1 MIVGTAGHIDHGKTT
16 LVRALTGVDTDRLP
30 EEKQRGV
37 SIELGYAFL
46 DSPGLGP
53 LVGPL
58 DADGAVPPEGSAG
71 LGAARRPAGT
81 RIGFIDVPGHERLV
95 HTMLAGATGIDFALL
110 LVAADDGV
118 MPQTR
123 EHLAV
128 LSLLGIGR
136 GLVAITKC
144 DRADA
149 ARVQAVKDEVVA
161 LLERTPLAGVPVLP
175 VSAHTGEG
183 LAALKDAVF
192 QAANGTGAHAREAE
206 AFRLAVDRAFTLDG
220 VGTVVTGTVHAG
232 RVNVGDEL
240 QLVPGNRRAR
250 VRSLHA
256 QNRAVTTAQ
265 AGQRCAV
272 ALAGVDKHEIERG
285 QWLTEP
291 AMALATERVDVELTL
306 WHGEAR
312 ALRSGA
318 TVHVHLGSASVLAAV
333 AVLDPPAL
341 EPGQSGRVQL
351 VLRKPLGAW
360 HGDRV
365 VLRDASASRT
375 LAGGRVLDPG
385 APVRYRR
392 TPQRLSELDALSL
405 PTAQERLAALLA
417 VAPQGLDLRRFA
429 AAQGTPV
436 GDLPPDVLRHTD
448 AHTDLALGAAQ
459 TTQARERVQQVL
471 ATYHA
476 SHTEELG
483 PDSARLRRLALPRLP
498 EALWR
503 ALLARLQAAG
513 QVQVRGAFVHLPEHG
528 VRLSATE
535 ERLAQKVATP
545 LLAAGFEGAWVR
557 DLARDGGEPE
567 ALVRV
572 TLVRLA
578 QRGEL
583 YQVVKDLYY
592 PPATMARLS
601 AIARRVAAHNGGA
614 VAAAGFRDATGLGRK
629 RAIQILEH
637 FDRIGLLRRVGDMHW
652 LRADSQLFS
661 ETVIDEA
668 SL

>member
-37 SIELGYAFL
+37 SIELGYAFT
-46 DSPGLGP
+46 
-53 LVGPL
+53 
-58 DADGAVPPEGSAG
+58 DAPDGQ
-71 LGAARRPAGT
+71 

-128 LSLLGIGR
+128 LSLLGLRR
-136 GLVAITKC
+136 GVVALTKC

-149 ARVQAVKDEVVA
+149 ARLRSVADDVAA
-161 LLERTPLAGVPVLP
+161 LLEGTSLAGVPVLP
-175 VSAHTGEG
+175 VSAQTGEG
-183 LAALKDAVF
+183 IEALKDVLF
-192 QAANGTGAHAREAE
+192 QAARETGAHARLNES
-206 AFRLAVDRAFTLDG
+206 FRLAVDRAFTLDG

-232 RVNVGDEL
+232 QVRVGDEL
-240 QLVPGNRRAR
+240 QLVPGERRAR

-256 QNRAVTTAQ
+256 QNRAVATAQ

-272 ALAGVDKHEIERG
+272 ALAGVERQEIERG
-285 QWLTEP
+285 QWLCLP
-291 AMALATERVDVELTL
+291 AMAMASERVDVQLTL
-306 WHGEAR
+306 WQGEAR
-312 ALRSGA
+312 PLRSGA
-318 TVHVHLGSASVLAAV
+318 SVHVHLGSASVLGTV

-351 VLRKPLGAW
+351 VLRKPLGVW

-375 LAGGRVLDPG
+375 LAGGRVLDPC

-392 TPQRLSELDALSL
+392 TPQRLAELDALSQ
-405 PTAQERLAALLA
+405 PDARSRLAALLA

-429 AAQGTPV
+429 AAQGQAV
-436 GDLPPDVLRHTD
+436 VDELPAGALRHSD
-448 AHTDLALGAAQ
+448 AHADVALGAAQ
-459 TTQARERVQQVL
+459 TEQAEARVVQVL
-471 ATYHA
+471 ADYHA
-476 SHTEELG
+476 RHTEELG
-483 PDSARLRRLALPRLP
+483 PDSARLRRLALPRLSEP
-498 EALWR
+498 LWR
-503 ALLARLQAAG
+503 ALLARLQAAAR
-513 QVQVRGAFVHLPEHG
+513 VQVRGAFVHLPEHG

-535 ERLAQKVATP
+535 ERLAQKVAAP

-557 DLARDGGEPE
+557 DLARDSGEPE
-567 ALVRV
+567 ALMRV
-572 TLVRLA
+572 TLVRLS

-592 PPATMARLS
+592 PPATMARL
-601 AIARRVAAHNGGA
+601 AVIARTVAAGQGGA
-614 VAAAGFRDATGLGRK
+614 VAAAAFRDATGLGRK

-637 FDRIGLLRRVGDMHW
+637 FDRIGLLRRVGDAHW
-652 LRADSQLFS
+652 LRADSQLFL
-661 ETVIDEA
+661 DDARAEA
-668 SL
+668 PL

>member
-1 MIVGTAGHIDHGKTT
+1 MIIGTAGHIDHGKTT

-46 DSPGLGP
+46 DT
-53 LVGPL
+53 
-58 DADGAVPPEGSAG
+58 
-71 LGAARRPAGT
+71 PAGG
-81 RIGFIDVPGHERLV
+81 RLGFIDVPGHERLV

-118 MPQTR
+118 MPQTQ

-128 LSLLGIGR
+128 LSLLGIAR
-136 GLVAITKC
+136 GMVAITKC

-149 ARVQAVKDEVVA
+149 ARVQAVANEVRA
-161 LLERTPLAGVPVLP
+161 LLGPTPLAGAAVLP

-183 LAALKDAVF
+183 LAELKAALF
-192 QAANGTGAHAREAE
+192 QAASDTGTPARETD

-232 RVNVGDEL
+232 QVSVGDEL
-240 QLVPGNRRAR
+240 QLVPGTRRAR

-256 QNRAVTTAQ
+256 QNRAVTTAHT
-265 AGQRCAV
+265 GQRCAV
-272 ALAGVDKHEIERG
+272 ALAGVDKHEVERG
-285 QWLTEP
+285 QWLAEP
-291 AMALATERVDVELTL
+291 AMAMATERVDVQLTL

-318 TVHVHLGSASVLAAV
+318 TVHAHLGSASVLAAV
-333 AVLDPPAL
+333 AVLDPALL

-375 LAGGRVLDPG
+375 LAGGQVLDPC

-392 TPQRLSELDALSL
+392 TPQRLAELEALAL
-405 PTAQERLAALLA
+405 PTAQERLCALLA
-417 VAPQGLDLRRFA
+417 VAPNGLDLRRFA
-429 AAQGTPV
+429 AAQGTSL
-436 GDLPPDVLRHTD
+436 DALAPDVLRHSD
-448 AHTDLALGAAQ
+448 AHGEMALGAVQ
-459 TTQARERVQQVL
+459 TEQAIERVTQVL
-471 ATYHA
+471 TTYHA

-483 PDSARLRRLALPRLP
+483 PDSARLRRLSLPRLP
-498 EALWR
+498 EPLWR
-503 ALLARLQAAG
+503 ALLSRLQAQG
-513 QVQVRGAFVHLPEHG
+513 RVRVRGAFVHLPEHG

-545 LLAAGFEGAWVR
+545 LRAAGFEGAWVR
-557 DLARDGGEPE
+557 DLARDSGEPE

-572 TLVRLA
+572 TLVRLS

-583 YQVVKDLYY
+583 HQVVKDLYY
-592 PPATMARLS
+592 PPASMAEL
-601 AIARRVAAHNGGA
+601 AALARGVAASNGGA

-637 FDRIGLLRRVGDMHW
+637 FDRIGLLRRVGDVHW
-652 LRADSQLFS
+652 LRADSQLFLPAD
-661 ETVIDEA
+661 TAEA
-668 SL
+668 PL

>member
-1 MIVGTAGHIDHGKTT
+1 MIIGTAGHIDHGKTT

-46 DSPGLGP
+46 DAPQGQ
-53 LVGPL
+53 
-58 DADGAVPPEGSAG
+58 
-71 LGAARRPAGT
+71 

-128 LSLLGIGR
+128 LSLLGIDR

-149 ARVQAVKDEVVA
+149 VRVQAVVSEVRA
-161 LLERTPLAGVPVLP
+161 LLAHSSLAEAAVLP
-175 VSAHTGEG
+175 VSAQSGEG
-183 LAALKDAVF
+183 IAALKDALF
-192 QAANGTGAHAREAE
+192 AAALDHRTHARDRD

-232 RVNVGDEL
+232 RVSVGDEL
-240 QLVPGNRRAR
+240 QLVPGTRRAR

-256 QNRAVTTAQ
+256 QNRAVTTAH

-291 AMALATERVDVELTL
+291 AMAMSTDRVDVQLTL

-318 TVHVHLGSASVLAAV
+318 TVHVHLGSATVLAAV
-333 AVLDPPAL
+333 AVLDPPLL
-341 EPGQSGRVQL
+341 EPGQSGLVQL

-375 LAGGRVLDPG
+375 LAGGRVLDPC

-392 TPQRLSELDALSL
+392 TPQRLGELDALSL
-405 PTAQERLAALLA
+405 PTAAQRLNAWLA
-417 VAPQGLDLRRFA
+417 VAPQGIDLRRFA
-429 AAQGTPV
+429 ASQGVPL
-436 GDLPPDVLRHTD
+436 GELPADVLRHSD
-448 AHTDLALGAAQ
+448 AHTDMALGVKQ
-459 TTQARERVQQVL
+459 TMQACERVVQVL
-471 ATYHA
+471 SAYHA
-476 SHTEELG
+476 THTEELG
-483 PDSARLRRLALPRLP
+483 PDSARLRRLSLPRLP
-498 EALWR
+498 EPLWR
-503 ALLARLQAAG
+503 ALLARLLTQAL
-513 QVQVRGAFVHLPEHG
+513 VQVRGAFVHLPEHG

-535 ERLAQKVATP
+535 ERLAQKVASP
-545 LLAAGFEGAWVR
+545 LGKAGFEGAWVR
-557 DLARDGGEPE
+557 DLARDIAEPE

-572 TLVRLA
+572 TLVRLS

-592 PPATMARLS
+592 PPPTMAQL
-601 AIARRVAAHNGGA
+601 AALARGVAAQNEGA
-614 VAAAGFRDATGLGRK
+614 VLAASFRDATGLGRK

-637 FDRIGLLRRVGDMHW
+637 FDRIGLLRRVGDVHW
-652 LRADSQLFS
+652 LRADSQLFLQA
-661 ETVIDEA
+661 EVAEA
-668 SL
+668 PL